1 MIPGQAEAIRAMT
14 EAGVADPTGDYRRLY
29 DWAYGKGEEDP
40 EPQTREAPN
49 DWTLYLLKDA
59 VDARVARQPVSQ
71 IIGTRAFW
79 EHAFEVTPDVLDPR
93 PDTETLVEA
102 ALSRPFDHVLDI
114 GTGSG
119 CILLSLL
126 AARPTARGIGVDI
139 SEPALAVARRNAA
152 TLDLTDRSEF
162 RRSDWLAEVPEQ
174 FDLIVSNPPYIDAAT
189 YASLAP
195 EVQHWEPRS
204 ALEAGEDG
212 LDAYRAIAAQ
222 APRALKAGGRLLLEI
237 GHDQGQSVPK
247 LLAGAGIETVNV
259 LKDLNGKDRVVIA
272 NLI

>member
-1 MIPGQAEAIRAMT
+1 MIDGQAEALRAMA
-14 EAGVADPTGDYRRLY
+14 EAGVADPSGDFRRLY
-29 DWAYGKGEEDP
+29 EWAYAKGEEDP
-40 EPQTREAPN
+40 EPQTRDAPN

-79 EHAFEVTPDVLDPR
+79 EHEFEVTPDVLDPR

-102 ALSRPFDHVLDI
+102 ALARPFDHVLDI

-126 AARPTARGIGVDI
+126 AARPTASGIGVDI

-152 TLDLTDRSEF
+152 ALELTDRAVF

-174 FDLIVSNPPYIDAAT
+174 FDLIVSNPPYIDAAN
-189 YASLAP
+189 YSALEP
-195 EVQHWEPRS
+195 EVRQWEPRS
-204 ALEAGEDG
+204 ALEAGPDG

-222 APRALKAGGRLLLEI
+222 APKALKPGGRLLLEI
-237 GHDQGQSVPK
+237 GYDQGQSVPK
-247 LLAGAGIETVNV
+247 LLAGAGIETVNL
-259 LKDLNGKDRVVIA
+259 LKDLNGKDRVVVA